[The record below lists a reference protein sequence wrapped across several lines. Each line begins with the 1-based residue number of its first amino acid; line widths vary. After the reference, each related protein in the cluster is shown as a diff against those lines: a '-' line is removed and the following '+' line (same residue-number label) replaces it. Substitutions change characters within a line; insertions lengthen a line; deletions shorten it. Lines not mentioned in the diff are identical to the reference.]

1 VASSG
6 PCPATSCPAAGLAG
20 RSTKIA
26 VVHGSEN
33 QLFGWLQNVGWASY
47 RELTKVKHMR
57 VDHGGAHILVA
68 EKLLDGAD
76 VLAPFQQVCRE
87 GWRKVWQLAAFAT
100 PAPRTARFTA
110 FCTTLGIEMVA
121 ALSTGFPVAPAVLLG
136 EYPLSGP
143 LPACLRVVLRHTTP
157 MHTSVSEGQS
167 IVVPRRDRWARPN
180 RYGAKPRIR

>member
-1 VASSG
+1 
-6 PCPATSCPAAGLAG
+6 L
-20 RSTKIA
+20 
-26 VVHGSEN
+26 
-33 QLFGWLQNVGWASY
+33 
-47 RELTKVKHMR
+47 
-57 VDHGGAHILVA
+57 
-68 EKLLDGAD
+68 
-76 VLAPFQQVCRE
+76 
-87 GWRKVWQLAAFAT
+87 
-100 PAPRTARFTA
+100 RTARFTA